1 MRFRRKRS
9 DTPDEVVDEAPQ
21 DTPVEPADQER
32 ADQDR
37 ADQDRADEEPA
48 DQEPADQ
55 EPGIMPGPFDFD
67 QVDVPDN
74 VYVDLG
80 SLLIQPFEDSEL
92 RMQVDEESGSVM
104 ALLLMTE
111 EGALEVRAFAAP
123 RNGDLWSETRVE
135 IAADA
140 AQRGG
145 TADER
150 TGPFGPEL
158 YCEVPVTLEDGQTGV
173 QPSRVIG
180 VNGPRWFLRATLL
193 GQPAMEPEKA
203 GEWEE
208 TIRAVVVRRGQTPL
222 PPGEALPLTLP
233 DSARRVD

>member
-1 MRFRRKRS
+1 MRFRRKKS
-9 DTPDEVVDEAPQ
+9 ETADEVDETTDDAPAEAPTADEAPAG
-21 DTPVEPADQER
+21 DLV
-32 ADQDR
+32 
-37 ADQDRADEEPA
+37 DEEYA
-48 DQEPADQ
+48 ESAFMQ
-55 EPGIMPGPFDFD
+55 GPFDFD

-74 VYVDLG
+74 AYVDLG
-80 SLLIQPFEDSEL
+80 SLLIQPFDESEL
-92 RMQVDEESGSVM
+92 RMQVDEESGTVL

-111 EGALEVRAFAAP
+111 QGALEVRAFAAP
-123 RNGDLWSETRVE
+123 RNGDLWAETRSE

-158 YCEVPVTLEDGQTGV
+158 YCELPVTLEDGQTGV

-180 VNGPRWFLRATLL
+180 VNGPRWVLRATLL
-193 GQPAMEPEKA
+193 GQPAEEPDEA
-203 GEWEE
+203 GEWED
-208 TIRAVVVRRGQTPL
+208 TIRAVVVRRDQAPL

-233 DSARRVD
+233 DSARRLD